1 MCTCGTL
8 FRRLRNDDH
17 RRVIIV
23 IIIVALYYYHHR
35 IVIIIIIIIKA
46 VSLSR
51 RHRRDVCACMCDGD
65 RRRAAALPR
74 RNTDAEISP
83 SALQNARRAG
93 GNPTGRCVAVAETC
107 DIRLPGGDTEVLGR
121 IERERGVRARRQWP
135 FAGVGT
141 GIRRATSTLIKNR
154 RLNEQTDSNT

>member
-1 MCTCGTL
+1 VCV
-8 FRRLRNDDH
+8 RNQKYNLRYVRAVNYF
-17 RRVIIV
+17 VVFALVIV
-23 IIIVALYYYHHR
+23 IVIVSFYYYHHHR
-35 IVIIIIIIIKA
+35 IVMTIIIIIV

-121 IERERGVRARRQWP
+121 IERERGVRTRRQ
-135 FAGVGT
+135 
-141 GIRRATSTLIKNR
+141 
-154 RLNEQTDSNT
+154 